1 MKTIKKGDYMLVED
15 DDVFVE
21 ANWKEKE
28 IIAEYC
34 FKKLD
39 K

>member
-1 MKTIKKGDYMLVED
+1 MLVED

-21 ANWKEKE
+21 AKWKEKE